1 MPATGCLLGSAD
13 CTTDHTDPESV
24 LSFFEQ
30 ILYVFFV
37 DQKRH
42 LKLIKGI
49 QQDFGGGL
57 DVDIFIVESVEI
69 TAEPFED
76 KGESGGDDRISVLGD
91 GRRWHHVG
99 YEK

>member
-1 MPATGCLLGSAD
+1 MSRLHAAGSLSENSGRV
-13 CTTDHTDPESV
+13 HPESV

-42 LKLIKGI
+42 LKLIKRI
-49 QQDFGGGL
+49 QQDFGGSL
-57 DVDIFIVESVEI
+57 DVDIFVVEPVEI

-76 KGESGGDDRISVLGD
+76 KG
-91 GRRWHHVG
+91 
-99 YEK
+99 